1 LSLEARSSI
10 RISQNTA
17 STAAARAAADAG
29 IQRAILDLVAV
40 PTTPSDIRK
49 FQLAGIRSTLSDSDK
64 FRTDG
69 SVNKWQFATSTV
81 SISVR
86 DEVGKINL
94 NTAPEALLA
103 KLFKA
108 VGADADKAQSLAH
121 AVADYRDADNF
132 KHRDGAEENE
142 YRAARLAWGPKN
154 APFQGV
160 EELQQVLGMTGD
172 LYKRAS
178 RYLTL
183 YSMQGRFDPAT
194 SMGMVKDIV
203 GNDLQYVASYPDR
216 VYAIR
221 AEANRRGAVFIR
233 EATVQIIP
241 EGRVPRIL
249 SWR

>member
-86 DEVGKINL
+86 DEVG
-94 NTAPEALLA
+94 
-103 KLFKA
+103 
-108 VGADADKAQSLAH
+108 
-121 AVADYRDADNF
+121 
-132 KHRDGAEENE
+132 
-142 YRAARLAWGPKN
+142 
-154 APFQGV
+154 
-160 EELQQVLGMTGD
+160 
-172 LYKRAS
+172 
-178 RYLTL
+178 
-183 YSMQGRFDPAT
+183 
-194 SMGMVKDIV
+194 
-203 GNDLQYVASYPDR
+203 
-216 VYAIR
+216 
-221 AEANRRGAVFIR
+221 
-233 EATVQIIP
+233 
-241 EGRVPRIL
+241 
-249 SWR
+249 